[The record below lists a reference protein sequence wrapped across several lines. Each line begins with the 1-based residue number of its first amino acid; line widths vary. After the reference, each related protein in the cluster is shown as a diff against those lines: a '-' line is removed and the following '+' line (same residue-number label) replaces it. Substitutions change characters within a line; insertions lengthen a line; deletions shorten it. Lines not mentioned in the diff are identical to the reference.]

1 MSYFVDVTKPFLM
14 DQFEKVFKVRHWK
27 FSTSNLAERTGMPE
41 PEFKALRKKILKKEF
56 EIIKDNKEVLMETIR
71 ESLYGSD
78 PDATITLKP
87 EDRTA
92 PSPTTDDPVIS
103 LDKSENIEDGTLKYD
118 AIATVEPRSPEEII
132 RLLKIDET
140 QWKLKMYWVKSKRAG
155 YHISALVTRRSSQE
169 KNLLDL
175 NKILSGLRI
184 KPAKP
189 PKDYS
194 RIIKTDRKVCAVL
207 SLQDIHFGKE
217 GNEDI
222 GSVVLKAVREISQH
236 LNMYDVEELKL
247 ILGSDTLNMDTFGGT
262 TTSGTPVDNHQRAVD
277 AYLSAFKTLI
287 EVIQLLR
294 LECQKLQ
301 VVFIPGNHD
310 RLSSFHLIHA
320 MEQYFSGWTKLEFD
334 SSYAERKVF
343 TYGKNFLAFEHGD
356 KKTKNNPMVFAVEF
370 PELWGSTYYRYLF
383 IGHTHGRKTREV
395 ETENEQHGFITKTI
409 SALTASD
416 YYHHTN
422 KFVGNHRAT
431 QLQIHDK
438 ESGFLAEFNFNLT
451 TTNR

>member
-1 MSYFVDVTKPFLM
+1 M

-27 FSTSNLAERTGMPE
+27 FSVSDLAERTGMPE

-56 EIIKDNKEVLMETIR
+56 EIIKDNKDVLMETIR
-71 ESLYGSD
+71 ESIYGTNPEATVSLSSSESSAD
-78 PDATITLKP
+78 PTVTI
-87 EDRTA
+87 
-92 PSPTTDDPVIS
+92 
-103 LDKSENIEDGTLKYD
+103 DKSEDLVEGTVKYEATSSIE
-118 AIATVEPRSPEEII
+118 PQSPDEII
-132 RLLKIDET
+132 KLLKIDENE
-140 QWKLKMYWVKSKRAG
+140 WKLKMYWVKSKKTG
-155 YHISALVTRRSSQE
+155 YFISALVTRKTQQE
-169 KNLLDL
+169 KTLLDI
-175 NKILSGLRI
+175 NRILSGLKV
-184 KPAKP
+184 KPAKK

-194 RIIKTDRKVCAVL
+194 RIIQTNRKVCAVL

-222 GSVVLKAVREISQH
+222 GDVVVKAATEISKH

-247 ILGSDTLNMDTFGGT
+247 ILGSDTLNMDTFTGT

-277 AYLSAFKTLI
+277 AYLSAFGVLTN
-287 EVIQLLR
+287 VIQLLR

-320 MEQYFSGWTKLEFD
+320 MQQYFAGWTKLEFD

-370 PELWGSTYYRYLF
+370 PELWGQTMYRYLY
-383 IGHTHGRKTREV
+383 IGHTHGRKTREL

-451 TTNR
+451 KTTT